1 MDLVN
6 EILLLASQDEP
17 VGRYHNYFSLDDTMT
32 VVGLVFMVIFMIIS
46 TLSGVSGNNIILP
59 ICLIFFKFDS
69 KVAVAHTSLLATLSC
84 AVRII
89 YEKLQPKSVTE
100 DNELINFHLVL
111 LGTAPAVL
119 GSFIGVQANHVSPT
133 VVIAGLTTCLQIF
146 LCIYSFKGYLKK
158 KAEEDKKH
166 EKEVSPELEEG
177 IEKKIL
183 DDAERQARATTT
195 HGSSTPLDAS
205 LAVPLVE
212 GDERD
217 TVDIDILEPIDP
229 RRDQYKITNLD
240 LFIMAGLMTL
250 NPIISTLRA
259 SSGSTKW
266 YQAAKCSAADV
277 IILISYLALLTVIS
291 VLLAKNVLHR
301 NFNKKLGKKDL
312 SIKETS
318 YTLTFVMGVMGVSF
332 VGGFLAAGSTTLLS
346 IFMISLGVYPFI
358 SSSTTMVL
366 AVIFSGSSSI
376 LYALNGLLYL
386 SCVVIAGIVV
396 VASTVL
402 TRMTLYQSFLKH
414 GKASLILLF
423 ISITM
428 VVTVPAN
435 IIQVFPHL
443 KEDIAAGKNIWAF
456 TSFCP

>member
-6 EILLLASQDEP
+6 EILLLASQGEP
-17 VGRYHNYFSLDDTMT
+17 AGRYNTSFSLDDTMT

-84 AVRII
+84 AVRIL
-89 YEKLQPKSVTE
+89 YERMQPKSVTE

-133 VVIAGLTTCLQIF
+133 VVITGLTTCLQIF
-146 LCIYSFKGYLKK
+146 LCIYSFRGYLKK

-177 IEKKIL
+177 LEKKII
-183 DDAERQARATTT
+183 DDAASKNTTE
-195 HGSSTPLDAS
+195 GSSTPLDAS
-205 LAVPLVE
+205 LAVPLIE
-212 GDERD
+212 GDVRD
-217 TVDIDILEPIDP
+217 TMDIDILEPIDP
-229 RRDQYKITNLD
+229 RRDQYKITSID
-240 LFIMAGLMTL
+240 LLIMAGLMTL

-266 YQAAKCSAADV
+266 YQAAKCSGADV
-277 IILISYLALLTVIS
+277 IILLSYLILLVVIS
-291 VLLAKNVLHR
+291 VLLAKNVLYR

-318 YTLTFVMGVMGVSF
+318 YTLKFVMGVMGVSF

-376 LYALNGLLYL
+376 LYALNGLVYL
-386 SCVVIAGIVV
+386 SCVVIAGTVV

-428 VVTVPAN
+428 VVTVPSN
-435 IIQVFPHL
+435 IIQVYPHL
-443 KEDIAAGKNIWAF
+443 KEDIQAGKNIWAF

>member
-1 MDLVN
+1 
-6 EILLLASQDEP
+6 
-17 VGRYHNYFSLDDTMT
+17 
-32 VVGLVFMVIFMIIS
+32 
-46 TLSGVSGNNIILP
+46 
-59 ICLIFFKFDS
+59 
-69 KVAVAHTSLLATLSC
+69 
-84 AVRII
+84 
-89 YEKLQPKSVTE
+89 
-100 DNELINFHLVL
+100 
-111 LGTAPAVL
+111 
-119 GSFIGVQANHVSPT
+119 
-133 VVIAGLTTCLQIF
+133 
-146 LCIYSFKGYLKK
+146 
-158 KAEEDKKH
+158 
-166 EKEVSPELEEG
+166 
-177 IEKKIL
+177 
-183 DDAERQARATTT
+183 
-195 HGSSTPLDAS
+195 
-205 LAVPLVE
+205 
-212 GDERD
+212 
-217 TVDIDILEPIDP
+217 
-229 RRDQYKITNLD
+229 
-240 LFIMAGLMTL
+240 MAGLMTL

-301 NFNKKLGKKDL
+301 NVNKKLGKKDL
-312 SIKETS
+312 SIKEPS